1 MCDVS
6 FERILLSNS
15 ISSYTDGLITT
26 QDLDA
31 FSTNVTSNIG
41 GTLWK
46 RDEIIEFVNSIDLG
60 QSYSLT
66 PGLTRQRIFELGYNH
81 FLNIRLGVKFF
92 IE

>member
-1 MCDVS
+1 MNEHELRLVFDSFNLIDVDKGYVWVTLVVREMS
-6 FERILLSNS
+6 FWWTF

-60 QSYSLT
+60 QCY
-66 PGLTRQRIFELGYNH
+66 
-81 FLNIRLGVKFF
+81 FF
-92 IE
+92 NSWA